1 MDTIIL
7 LGSLISAIGIL
18 ISALIKLYTFIKK
31 VDTKFE
37 NYEETIKQNTIS
49 ILKLALLDENLPISD
64 RLHAGEQY
72 LALGGNGY
80 GKIVY
85 EKILK
90 QYEEEMNHNGC

>member
-18 ISALIKLYTFIKK
+18 IGALIKLYTFIKK

-90 QYEEEMNHNGC
+90 QYEEEMNRNGC